1 VILGPLRGAFF
12 MGEGSIKD
20 DIATAQGCAE
30 RSAEAL
36 ARYGA
41 EGRDVIVP
49 RSVPTRQKALNL
61 RL

>member
-1 VILGPLRGAFF
+1 